1 MPRNPRAR
9 RRGSRRRGRARPAPE
24 APTLAVPSGVT
35 PARPVVQSRPA
46 RLVQREAPYLRGEL
60 RRVAGVSAVCLTL
73 LAMLVVV
80 DRLS

>member
-9 RRGSRRRGRARPAPE
+9 RRGSRRRGRARPVPDAP
-24 APTLAVPSGVT
+24 ASVVPSGAT

-46 RLVQREAPYLRGEL
+46 RLVEREAPYLRGEL
-60 RRVAGVSAVCLTL
+60 RRVAGVSAVCLAL
-73 LAMLVVV
+73 LAMLVLV